1 MGCSLLDITLVLT
14 FDKTEVKCLDLFPG
28 PRGTPEEFQARFYA
42 RFVVETLDV
51 DLLPQHLP
59 AVMFDQPGKDGFQRQ
74 AVKGVV
80 GLIHG
85 FAIFRCFPN

>member
-1 MGCSLLDITLVLT
+1 MLGVPSGSAKHQLGLWMGCSLLDITLVLT

-59 AVMFDQPGKDGFQRQ
+59 AVMFDQPGEDGFQR
-74 AVKGVV
+74 
-80 GLIHG
+80 
-85 FAIFRCFPN
+85 